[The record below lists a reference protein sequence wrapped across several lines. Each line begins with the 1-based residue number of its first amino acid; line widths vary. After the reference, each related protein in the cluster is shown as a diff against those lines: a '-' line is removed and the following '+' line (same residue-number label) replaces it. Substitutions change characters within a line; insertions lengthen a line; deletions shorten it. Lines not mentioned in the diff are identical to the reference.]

1 MSVLE
6 GIRVLDF
13 GRYIAG
19 PCCATLLGDFGAE
32 VIRVEKVDGSE
43 DRFTAPITEDGEG
56 CLFLQ
61 LARNKQSLTLNPMKP
76 EGREV
81 LARLVA
87 TADVVLANLPFE
99 TLEAMGLDY
108 QSLKAIKED
117 IISVTPSAF
126 GSTGP
131 YAAKVGFDGIGQ
143 AMSGNMHLTG
153 HADQP
158 MKSWAPYVDFTTAI
172 LMAFGTMMALRE
184 RDKSGRGQQ
193 VEGSLLGSALWVG
206 NAFLMEQAALGIDR
220 VASHNR
226 SQGGGPADTFAT
238 KDGWVLV
245 HVVGRPLFERWA
257 RLMGERHWLEDPR
270 FEGDQD
276 RGDNGALLSQRM
288 TAWCAERSTAEV
300 LAAME
305 EARIPAAQVY
315 SPQDALDD
323 VHVNAVGYFQESD
336 YPGLKGPAPVA
347 DTPVKLSA
355 TPGGIQRRAP
365 TLGEHTDGVLEALGY
380 SAAEIGALRE
390 KRVV

>member
-32 VIRVEKVDGSE
+32 FIRVEKVDGSE
-43 DRFTAPITEDGEG
+43 DRFTAPIAEGGEG

-61 LARNKQSLTLNPMKP
+61 LARNKQGLTLNPMKP
-76 EGREV
+76 EGKEV
-81 LARLVA
+81 LVRLVA
-87 TADVVLANLPFE
+87 TADVVLANLPAE

-108 QSLKAIKED
+108 DALKAIKPD

-126 GSTGP
+126 GSSGP
-131 YAAKVGFDGIGQ
+131 YATKLGFDGVGQ
-143 AMSGNMHLTG
+143 AMSGNMYLTG
-153 HADQP
+153 LPDAP
-158 MKSWAPYVDFTTAI
+158 TKSWAPYVDFTTAI

-184 RDKSGRGQQ
+184 RDKTGRGQQ

-206 NAFLMEQAALGIDR
+206 NAWLMEQAALGVNR
-220 VASHNR
+220 VASNNR
-226 SQGGGPADTFAT
+226 SQGGSPADTFAT

-257 RLMGERHWLEDPR
+257 NLMGEDHWLEDPR

-276 RGDNGALLSQRM
+276 RGDNGELLSERM
-288 TAWCAERSTAEV
+288 APWCAERTTAEV
-300 LAAME
+300 LAEME
-305 EARIPAAQVY
+305 KARIPAAPIL
-315 SPQDALDD
+315 SPQQTLDD
-323 VHVNAVGYFQESD
+323 PHVNAVGYFQESD
-336 YPGLKGPAPVA
+336 YPGLKGPTPIA

-355 TPGGIQRRAP
+355 TPGSIQRRAP
-365 TLGEHTDGVLEALGY
+365 TLGEHTDGVLESLGY
-380 SAAEIGALRE
+380 SAAEIAGLRE

>member
-43 DRFTAPITEDGEG
+43 DRFTSPITSDGEG

-61 LARNKQSLTLNPMKP
+61 LGRNKKGLTLNPMKP
-76 EGREV
+76 EGKEI

-108 QSLKAIKED
+108 ASLKAIKDD

-143 AMSGNMHLTG
+143 AMAGNMHLSG
-153 HADQP
+153 PADQP
-158 MKSWAPYVDFTTAI
+158 TKSWAPYVDFTTAI
-172 LMAFGTMMALRE
+172 LMAFGTMVALRE
-184 RDKSGRGQQ
+184 RDKTGQGQQ

-206 NAFLMEQAALGIDR
+206 NAFLMEQAALALDR
-220 VASHNR
+220 VGSLNR

-238 KDGWVLV
+238 MDGWVLV
-245 HVVGRPLFERWA
+245 HVTGRPLFERWA
-257 RLMGERHWLEDPR
+257 RLMGEEHWLEDPR

-276 RGDNGALLSQRM
+276 RGDNGQLLSERM
-288 TAWCAERSTAEV
+288 APWCAERSTAEV
-300 LAAME
+300 LTALE
-305 EARIPAAQVY
+305 KARIPGAPILN
-315 SPQDALDD
+315 PQQALDD
-323 VHVNAVGYFQESD
+323 PHVNAVGYLQDID
-336 YPGLKGPAPVA
+336 YPGLERPARVA

-355 TPGGIQRRAP
+355 TPGAILRRAP
-365 TLGEHTDGVLEALGY
+365 TLGEHTDDVLEALGY
-380 SAAEIGALRE
+380 SAAEIGELRE

>member
-43 DRFTAPITEDGEG
+43 DRFTAPIAEGGEG

-61 LARNKQSLTLNPMKP
+61 LARNKQGLTLNPMKP
-76 EGREV
+76 EGKEV
-81 LARLVA
+81 LTRLVA

-108 QSLKAIKED
+108 ESLKAIKED

-126 GSTGP
+126 GSSGP

-153 HADQP
+153 HAGEP

-184 RDKSGRGQQ
+184 RDKTGRGQQ

-206 NAFLMEQAALGIDR
+206 NAWLMEQAALGVDR
-220 VASHNR
+220 VGSHNR
-226 SQGGGPADTFAT
+226 GQGGGPADTFAT

-257 RLMGERHWLEDPR
+257 RLMGEDHWLEDSR
-270 FEGDQD
+270 FEGDQN
-276 RGDNGALLSQRM
+276 RGDNGAALSERM
-288 TAWCAERSTAEV
+288 APWCAERTTAEV
-300 LAAME
+300 LAEME
-305 EARIPAAQVY
+305 KARIPAAPIL
-315 SPQDALDD
+315 SPQQTLDD
-323 VHVNAVGYFQESD
+323 PHVNAVGYFQESD
-336 YPGLKGPAPVA
+336 YPGLKGPTPVA

-355 TPGGIQRRAP
+355 TPGSIQRRAP
-365 TLGEHTDGVLEALGY
+365 TLGEHTDGVLESLGY
-380 SAAEIGALRE
+380 SAAEIGELRE